1 MRHATDL
8 YPTLE
13 VKMVDYSK
21 WDNIEVSDDED
32 ETHPNIDT
40 PSLFRWRHQ
49 ARVDRMEEAKKEK
62 EAVESQSLQ
71 SKVKLEQTRKQ
82 LEALKTSGEAEK
94 ISKVKEEL
102 QDLEEQNRK
111 WREKEE
117 ELAKK
122 EKLTPWNVDTL
133 SHDGFS
139 STRIN
144 KYTPRDEDLT
154 EEEQDKRQ
162 ARFVKKNEKDIKK
175 YGMHRKWDDT
185 GEFLQQHTDL
195 VCEYTANYLVIW
207 AIDLMVEKKESL
219 MEQVAHQTIVMQFIL
234 ELAKSLKQDPR
245 ACVRPFFQK
254 IKSADKKYME
264 SFHEELDLFKG
275 RIRKKAQERI
285 ERAEKEAE
293 EEMERERQA
302 RLGPG
307 GLDPVEVFES
317 LPAEMQACF
326 ESKDISMLQKV
337 VGTMEPADAEYHIKR
352 CVDSGLWVPGG
363 GEKDEGGAE
372 DGAKGG
378 VAGENIVLDDTAN
391 GEEPTYESVSN

>member
-1 MRHATDL
+1 
-8 YPTLE
+8 
-13 VKMVDYSK
+13 MVDYSK
-21 WDNIEVSDDED
+21 WDHIEISDDED

-49 ARVDRMEEAKKEK
+49 ARLDRMDEAKKEK
-62 EAVESQSLQ
+62 ERVENESLQ
-71 SKVKLEQTRKQ
+71 VKVKLEQTRKQ
-82 LEALKTSGEAEK
+82 LEELKTSGNTDK
-94 ISKVKEEL
+94 INKVEEEL
-102 QDLEEQNRK
+102 HDLEEQTKK

-144 KYTPRDEDLT
+144 KYKPKEEEMT
-154 EEEQDKRQ
+154 EEELDKKQ
-162 ARFVKKNEKDIKK
+162 ARFVQKHEKDIKT
-175 YGMHRKWDDT
+175 YGMYRRWDDT
-185 GEFLQQHTDL
+185 GDFLLEHTEL
-195 VCEYTANYLVIW
+195 VCEETANYLVIW
-207 AIDLMVEKKESL
+207 AIDLMVEKKEGL
-219 MEQVAHQTIVMQFIL
+219 MEQVAHQTIVMQFML
-234 ELAKSLKQDPR
+234 ELARSLKQDPR
-245 ACVRPFFQK
+245 ACIRPFFQK

-264 SFHEELDLFKG
+264 SFHEELELFKE

-285 ERAEKEAE
+285 DRAMKEAE
-293 EEMERERQA
+293 EEMEKERQA

-317 LPAEMQACF
+317 LPPELQKCF

-337 VGTMEPADAEYHIKR
+337 VGTMDPADAEYHIKR

-363 GEKDEGGAE
+363 GEKDEGGAG
-372 DGAKGG
+372 DAAKGG
-378 VAGENIVLDDTAN
+378 VASENVELDDVAKN
-391 GEEPTYESVSN
+391 EEPTYESV